1 MTNIQQCL
9 RAVMAARGSANW
21 EVGWE
26 ARRGGASWAKT
37 SQAGSAEGPGHCQP
51 VGVSLL
57 KRVGDRGQPNRCPSA
72 AVQVRRLHIPKSPLL
87 LSPLSPRAQAAVT
100 KLVQSCNATEEHIH
114 NHKKKLTGWKEVAH
128 AHSRLRWNELDYQLS
143 LPYPN
148 ASP

>member
-1 MTNIQQCL
+1 
-9 RAVMAARGSANW
+9 MAARGSANW

-37 SQAGSAEGPGHCQP
+37 SQAGSAEGPRHCQP

-57 KRVGDRGQPNRCPSA
+57 KREGDRGQPNRGLSA

-87 LSPLSPRAQAAVT
+87 LSPPSPPSAHRVRAQAAVT
-100 KLVQSCNATEEHIH
+100 KLVQSCNATEDHIH
-114 NHKKKLTGWKEVAH
+114 NHIKKLTGWKEVAH
-128 AHSRLRWNELDYQLS
+128 AHSRLRWNELNYQLS
-143 LPYPN
+143 LPHPN